1 MPFSAPGSAL
11 NSRRR
16 SKSAVSISVGTLVS
30 VDLPSA
36 TRVAADSVGVR
47 LAAAQSRNARPN
59 CSFPMHFCRFAT
71 LIVPPSQELLD
82 AFEQCSSPIPLELDG
97 GVGDG
102 AVPPPI
108 EHTATQVPASDL
120 AIEVLAY
127 LSRELDQQNWQRLL
141 SRPMLETSQSSRT
154 RRLLHWRHAG
164 SSRKFPPFPTAT
176 NVETHQNP
184 RLRGHSRIASSSCGV
199 G

>member
-1 MPFSAPGSAL
+1 MNRSMPFSAPGSAL

-97 GVGDG
+97 GIGDG

-127 LSRELDQQNWQRLL
+127 LSRELDSTELAAVVITTNAGDFTEL
-141 SRPMLETSQSSRT
+141 SDEALAA
-154 RRLLHWRHAG
+154 L
-164 SSRKFPPFPTAT
+164 AT
-176 NVETHQNP
+176 
-184 RLRGHSRIASSSCGV
+184 CGFES
-199 G
+199 